1 MRYAYYPGC
10 SLKGTGKAYEKSFLS
25 LFNTLEIDL
34 QEIPDWN
41 CCGATTYMA
50 IDDMAGL
57 ALSLRNIVLAQQMG
71 FDKIVAPCSAC
82 YLNLL
87 KARTAMLD
95 EGERKEKLCNALLK
109 SGMEFDCSAL
119 PEVLHPLQVLTEE
132 VGIEKFKEK
141 VKRPLTGLKV
151 IPYYG
156 CQIVRPFTD
165 YDDPVY
171 PVKLDLVLEAAG
183 AEVISDYPLKTRC
196 CGASLTGTIEKIG
209 IRLNY
214 LLLKEAK
221 KRKADVI
228 VTLCSLCY
236 FNLEMYQY
244 KMEEHFKMPIL
255 YFTQL
260 LGYAMGISKKD
271 LDFKRALYKPA
282 LEVKDV

>member
-1 MRYAYYPGC
+1 MKYAYYPGC
-10 SLKGTGKAYEKSFLS
+10 SLKGTGKAYEKSFLA
-25 LFNTLEIDL
+25 LFDALEIEL

-50 IDDMAGL
+50 IDDMAAL
-57 ALSLRNIVLAQQMG
+57 ALSLRNLALAQQMG
-71 FDKIVAPCSAC
+71 LNKIVAPCSAC

-87 KARTAMLD
+87 KSRITLLED
-95 EGERKEKLCNALLK
+95 GERREKLCEALMK
-109 SGMEFDCSAL
+109 SGMDFDCSAP

-132 VGIEKFKEK
+132 VGVEKVKEK
-141 VKRPLTGLKV
+141 VKRPLTGLRV
-151 IPYYG
+151 VPYYG
-156 CQIVRPFTD
+156 CQVVRPFTG

-196 CGASLTGTIEKIG
+196 CGASLTGTIEDIG

-214 LLLKEAK
+214 LLIKEAK

-228 VTLCSLCY
+228 VTLCSLCH
-236 FNLEMYQY
+236 FNLEMYQS
-244 KMEEHFKMPIL
+244 KMEEHLKMPIL

-260 LGYAMGISKKD
+260 LGYAMGISKKE
-271 LDFKRALYKPA
+271 LDFKRAVYKPA
-282 LEVKDV
+282 LEVKNG